1 MFAVNGPSGPSSR
14 HERRVKSDRQR
25 KEENETTKCLAEK
38 TKKHFFREKHAQ
50 SATNKH
56 GERSMYRKN
65 GKEFPKKSDIFK
77 VHYWLG
83 LRLFSASIIK
93 LGCQIVFNGQTGK
106 ISSYY
111 LAKLVKEHGGNVASS
126 MATRI
131 THMVGSNLNGSKAD
145 KVLRLFLNAQSSGK
159 FKFVSPEWI
168 LQSIKHKT
176 RQPEF
181 DFLVYKDSQAARSL
195 RAGFSRAA
203 SSNK

>member
-56 GERSMYRKN
+56 GERSMYRSLYA
-65 GKEFPKKSDIFK
+65 KSSLI
-77 VHYWLG
+77 W
-83 LRLFSASIIK
+83 
-93 LGCQIVFNGQTGK
+93 
-106 ISSYY
+106 YY

-181 DFLVYKDSQAARSL
+181 EFLVYKDSQAARSL

>member
-25 KEENETTKCLAEK
+25 KEENETTRCLAEK

-50 SATNKH
+50 AATNKH
-56 GERSMYRKN
+56 EN

-77 VHYWLG
+77 
-83 LRLFSASIIK
+83 
-93 LGCQIVFNGQTGK
+93 GCQIVFNGQTGK
-106 ISSYY
+106 ISLYY

-145 KVLRLFLNAQSSGK
+145 KVLRSSGK

-181 DFLVYKDSQAARSL
+181 EFLVYKDSQAARSL

>member
-25 KEENETTKCLAEK
+25 KEENETTRCLAEK

-50 SATNKH
+50 AATNKH
-56 GERSMYRKN
+56 GERSM
-65 GKEFPKKSDIFK
+65 
-77 VHYWLG
+77 
-83 LRLFSASIIK
+83 
-93 LGCQIVFNGQTGK
+93 
-106 ISSYY
+106 YY

-145 KVLRLFLNAQSSGK
+145 KVLRSSGK

-181 DFLVYKDSQAARSL
+181 EFLVYKDSQAARSL

>member
-56 GERSMYRKN
+56 GERSMY
-65 GKEFPKKSDIFK
+65 
-77 VHYWLG
+77 
-83 LRLFSASIIK
+83 
-93 LGCQIVFNGQTGK
+93 
-106 ISSYY
+106 Y

-145 KVLRLFLNAQSSGK
+145 KVLRSSGK

>member
-1 MFAVNGPSGPSSR
+1 MFAAVSGPSGPTSR
-14 HERRVKSDRQR
+14 HERRVKSDQQR
-25 KEENETTKCLAEK
+25 KEENETTRRLAEK
-38 TKKHFFREKHAQ
+38 TREHFFREKRAQ

-56 GERSMYRKN
+56 EN
-65 GKEFPKKSDIFK
+65 GKEFAGKSDIFK
-77 VHYWLG
+77 
-83 LRLFSASIIK
+83 
-93 LGCQIVFNGQTGK
+93 GCRIGFNGQTGK
-106 ISSYY
+106 VSSYY
-111 LAKLVKEHGGNVASS
+111 LAKSS

-145 KVLRLFLNAQSSGK
+145 KVLRSSGK

-181 DFLVYKDSQAARSL
+181 GFLVYKDSQAARSL